1 MEVNLDWLIVSIILG
16 EIMIVIGRQN
26 VLDYTGIFISIII
39 IAWEV
44 DLNHNKNLLPIYNT
58 IELMEFFL

>member
-1 MEVNLDWLIVSIILG
+1 MEENLDWLIVSIILG

-58 IELMEFFL
+58 IELVEFFL

>member
-1 MEVNLDWLIVSIILG
+1 MEENLDWLIVSIILG